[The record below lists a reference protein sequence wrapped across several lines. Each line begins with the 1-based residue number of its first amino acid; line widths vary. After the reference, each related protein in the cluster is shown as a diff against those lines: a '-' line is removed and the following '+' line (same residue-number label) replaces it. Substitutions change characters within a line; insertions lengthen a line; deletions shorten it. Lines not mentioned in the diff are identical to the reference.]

1 MHGRPRKGES
11 ARHGEERRKGDR
23 RKGMHQHTRGGHSSG
38 DGCLHTDDANGVI
51 EGRRERKREART
63 GDERE
68 RKKGGR
74 KEPRVTGRKQ

>member
-1 MHGRPRKGES
+1 M
-11 ARHGEERRKGDR
+11 
-23 RKGMHQHTRGGHSSG
+23 
-38 DGCLHTDDANGVI
+38 HTDDANGVI

-68 RKKGGR
+68 REEEEREERRQENATKLICNAGSKCDGREKRKKGGR